1 MDRFRLLLSK
11 QVFLLCGIALVGYPV
26 DAIAGSC
33 QPQRKATTVLLAG
46 FNSPAELMTPPSP
59 RTARGLA
66 ILFAGSD
73 VADRDGAVVDYA
85 NHVLS
90 RPLREVAESLAC
102 AGYASFRYNKRW
114 VTGTTTVDRARF
126 NLLTGADLAADGRSA
141 LAFATK
147 LPAMHKL
154 PVILF
159 GWSEGSTVAMAV
171 AKAEPRVRA
180 VVLMAPIVE
189 SPAKA
194 VQRQYQRVGRPYL
207 ARFATDGALDAD
219 AIARAGAGP
228 GGVMAQIF
236 VRMFRGF
243 QPGET
248 VNSLLDTNK
257 DRKIS
262 FAEADPI
269 LASWYVDTLNGGLGM
284 SATGIALP
292 GLAES
297 IFSGAPPIL
306 ILQGAN
312 DSMVEP
318 NLTTMFAADA
328 GPTKRI
334 TLHVYPG
341 LGHSLGAAS
350 SIFEDHLSPVADQPK
365 RDMVHWLDGIV
376 SRVE

>member
-171 AKAEPRVRA
+171 AKAEP
-180 VVLMAPIVE
+180 
-189 SPAKA
+189 
-194 VQRQYQRVGRPYL
+194 
-207 ARFATDGALDAD
+207 
-219 AIARAGAGP
+219 
-228 GGVMAQIF
+228 
-236 VRMFRGF
+236 
-243 QPGET
+243 
-248 VNSLLDTNK
+248 
-257 DRKIS
+257 DRKS
-262 FAEADPI
+262 
-269 LASWYVDTLNGGLGM
+269 V
-284 SATGIALP
+284 
-292 GLAES
+292 
-297 IFSGAPPIL
+297 
-306 ILQGAN
+306 
-312 DSMVEP
+312 V
-318 NLTTMFAADA
+318 
-328 GPTKRI
+328 
-334 TLHVYPG
+334 
-341 LGHSLGAAS
+341 
-350 SIFEDHLSPVADQPK
+350 
-365 RDMVHWLDGIV
+365 
-376 SRVE
+376 